1 MAKEVFPQKDINA
14 DYQKSQE
21 QPTNFHHTQGPVPV
35 AAPHFSLLSFLR
47 LPSNPTHTLWKLYPP
62 PLPPG
67 PQLSLIHSANFQ
79 ICILISDLFLKLQIF
94 IPKDLLQISSF
105 KKGASQTPLIPN

>member
-79 ICILISDLFLKLQIF
+79 NLSINY
-94 IPKDLLQISSF
+94 SSF
-105 KKGASQTPLIPN
+105 SGFFKIFYREDNVICE